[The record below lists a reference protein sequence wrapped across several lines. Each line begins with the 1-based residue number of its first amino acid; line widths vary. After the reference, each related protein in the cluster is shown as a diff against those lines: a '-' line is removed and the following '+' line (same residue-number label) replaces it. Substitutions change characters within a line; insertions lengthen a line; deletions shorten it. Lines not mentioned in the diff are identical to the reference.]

1 MIAFDWVASE
11 VRKKQKHASVGIAE
25 FQRKRYFQEEMLP
38 LPAVEPHVEE
48 LLSVPA
54 AMLPKGPLQSVQV
67 SGSRQVT
74 TALAQHK
81 GLTVSTR
88 ARLPCVDIRARVKGG
103 PHFCNLLA
111 HLQSPGGQLPEIHG
125 WGFGKEIKDTLI

>member
-25 FQRKRYFQEEMLP
+25 FQRNRYFQEEMLP
-38 LPAVEPHVEE
+38 LPAVKPHVEE

-74 TALAQHK
+74 TALAQHEE
-81 GLTVSTR
+81 LTVSTR
-88 ARLPCVDIRARVKGG
+88 
-103 PHFCNLLA
+103 
-111 HLQSPGGQLPEIHG
+111 
-125 WGFGKEIKDTLI
+125 

>member
-1 MIAFDWVASE
+1 
-11 VRKKQKHASVGIAE
+11 
-25 FQRKRYFQEEMLP
+25 
-38 LPAVEPHVEE
+38 
-48 LLSVPA
+48 
-54 AMLPKGPLQSVQV
+54 MLPKGPLQSVQV
-67 SGSRQVT
+67 SGSRKVT

-81 GLTVSTR
+81 ELIWPLEMIEPLALQCMLLDPVLFLCR
-88 ARLPCVDIRARVKGG
+88 ARVPCVDIRARVKGG